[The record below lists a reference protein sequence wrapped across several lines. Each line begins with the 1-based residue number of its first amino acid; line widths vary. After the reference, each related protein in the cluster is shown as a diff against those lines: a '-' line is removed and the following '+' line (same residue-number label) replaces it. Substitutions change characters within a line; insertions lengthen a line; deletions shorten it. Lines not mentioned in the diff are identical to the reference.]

1 MHGER
6 RGVVVQIAKKH
17 AIVLTPDG
25 QFCRVARVKDV
36 AVGMELSFE
45 EEQSSFER
53 RTALHRG
60 VQWRRWTSV
69 VAAACLAVAVGVWAG
84 HGGRSQPQV
93 PTGTPYALV
102 SLDINP
108 SVTLGVNPR
117 MYVQTASANDKDGK
131 TVLSQLPHLS
141 GESLQ
146 QAVSQIVSQAL
157 KDKLV
162 PTKDSIV
169 IAAAPVQQAANAQ
182 VSTLVATARQTVLQ
196 TLKQSGASQGL
207 HPSVY
212 TVSMPQSVFTAAQQA
227 NILPGEVASYLLAQQ
242 HGLSVSHL
250 NATIVGQIFGNGN
263 SILSIDTTK
272 STEQITSMLDQLKIS
287 GIFSR
292 PSTATRSGGTSSNKG
307 TGVGQR
313 VGTGGTTN
321 GTPPPRGGG
330 TQPASHGSS
339 GSGPGGSGST
349 ISPGSGLTNEI
360 TNIVGQ
366 SNGTGVGPSPLL
378 GNTLNTVGGL
388 FSH

>member
-6 RGVVVQIAKKH
+6 RGVVVQIAEKH

-45 EEQSSFER
+45 EEQSSLDWP
-53 RTALHRG
+53 TALRRG
-60 VQWRRWTSV
+60 AQWRRWTSV
-69 VAAACLAVAVGVWAG
+69 AVAACLAVAVGVWAG
-84 HGGRSQPQV
+84 NGGGSQPQV

-131 TVLSQLPHLS
+131 TVLSQLPQLP

-146 QAVSQIVSQAL
+146 QAVGQIVSQAL

-169 IAAAPVQQAANAQ
+169 IAAAPVQKAASSH
-182 VSTLVATARQTVLQ
+182 VSTLVSTTRQTVLQ
-196 TLKQSGASQGL
+196 TLKQSGASQAL
-207 HPSVY
+207 DPSVY

-227 NILPGEVASYLLAQQ
+227 NVLPGEVASYLLAQQ

-250 NATIVGQIFGNGN
+250 NATTVGQIFGSGN

-272 STEQITSMLDQLKIS
+272 STQQITSMLDQLKIS

-292 PSTATRSGGTSSNKG
+292 LSNATATDGKSGDKG
-307 TGVGQR
+307 KGVGR
-313 VGTGGTTN
+313 GVGPGGAAN

-330 TQPASHGSS
+330 TQPAGGGRS
-339 GSGPGGSGST
+339 GSGPGGSGGT
-349 ISPGSGLTNEI
+349 VLPGSGLTNEI
-360 TNIVGQ
+360 TNIVSQ
-366 SNGTGVGPSPLL
+366 SNGTGVGTSPLL
-378 GNTLNTVGGL
+378 GNTLNAVGGL